1 MLNKEI
7 INYSLVDIDPERT
20 AIFEFQGINPGIEPS
35 TMVSKLYYQAVEL
48 FMQAAAPKG
57 IIRGISTQEF
67 AAVYTGEGQ
76 NEKITPLEHIFAQAS
91 NLALFAATMGS
102 KVSREITRLLEGGDF
117 ALGYMLDAV
126 ASFCADKASRVGE
139 RHFLE
144 TIKESGQADDTTRVL
159 NYSPGY
165 CGWHIS
171 GQKKLFAYLK
181 PEEIGISLNESY
193 LMIPLKSVSGVLTAG
208 DRTIHFF
215 KNNYPFCKECKTQ
228 SCRRRMK
235 SLADPGELF

>member
-7 INYSLVDIDPERT
+7 IDYSLVDIDPERT

-35 TMVSKLYYQAVEL
+35 AMVSKLYYRAVEI
-48 FMQAAAPKG
+48 FMQTAAPKG
-57 IIRGISTQEF
+57 IIRGISSREF
-67 AAVYTGEGQ
+67 AVVYMGEGQ
-76 NEKITPLEHIFAQAS
+76 NEKTTPLEHIFAQAS
-91 NLALFAATMGS
+91 HLALFAATMGA
-102 KVSREITRLLEGGDF
+102 KISREITRLLDSGDF

-126 ASFCADKASRVGE
+126 ASFCTDKASRVGE
-139 RHFLE
+139 KYFLE
-144 TIKESGQADDTTRVL
+144 TVKKNGRDDDTTSVL

-208 DRTIHFF
+208 DRKIHFF

-235 SLADPGELF
+235 SLADS